1 MARNSTTRED
11 RAIALIDAGAVTLN
25 FDGTATVKGSGKA
38 QYLVTKQGCPCPDY
52 TQRGEQVGLCKHL
65 LAVKALCQ
73 VYRACRE
80 EARTTGRTRLP
91 ANLAKALPRGAAAAP
106 APKLTVDD
114 ILYVPSDLD
123 GVA

>member
-1 MARNSTTRED
+1 MSTSRTHSTTRQD
-11 RAIALIDAGAVTLN
+11 KAIELIQSGAVTLN
-25 FDGTATVKGSGKA
+25 LDGTATVRGSGKA
-38 QYLVTKQGCPCPDY
+38 VYTVTKTGCPCPDF
-52 TQRGEQVGLCKHL
+52 TQRGVDCKHILATRALCKVL
-65 LAVKALCQ
+65 
-73 VYRACRE
+73 RACCE
-80 EARTTGRTRLP
+80 EARQTGRTRLP